1 MIIAVYAKG
10 HTPLT
15 EAMIPPGFTL
25 RSFIDIPKEFVSSLT
40 GIPPEML
47 DDKEVLNSYL
57 GDEWSYIRE
66 ERFTGA
72 DGVTKKP
79 VKYYNSPKIILAK
92 IYELGREIHSNTWI
106 NALTRT
112 YYNNSKWIVYVTY
125 PNEFTALKDMGAKS
139 IFFDIQGRGM
149 LDSSKSLFDTVVR
162 SQDDLIKTIN
172 NLAK

>member
-10 HTPLT
+10 HTPLN
-15 EAMIPPGFTL
+15 EAMIPKGFVI
-25 RSFIDIPKEFVSSLT
+25 RSFIDIPREIVSSLT
-40 GIPPEML
+40 GIPPEL
-47 DDKEVLNSYL
+47 LEDTQVLNSYL

-72 DGVTKKP
+72 EGVTKKP
-79 VKYYNSPKIILAK
+79 VKYYNSPKIILTK
-92 IYELGREIHSNTWI
+92 VYELGREIHSNAWV
-106 NALTRT
+106 NALTRS
-112 YYNNSKWIVYVTY
+112 YSPNQKWIVYVTY

-139 IFFDIQGRGM
+139 IFFDTQGRGM

-162 SQDDLIKTIN
+162 TQDDLVKAIN